1 MAKALEPAAEDA
13 SVTIDADVVM
23 VKNMQKVVMKM
34 QYTVSRTK
42 ESPNTSG
49 LSIRPDLALFGEL
62 KQHLGSKHCADD
74 DDVQHEVLLWMR
86 QQPKEFY
93 AAVIGALIKRW
104 DKSINIG
111 GEYVEK

>member
-49 LSIRPDLALFGEL
+49 LSIRYKEPQIPSVLYRVVMKTRGPSSSSILLAIDLMAE
-62 KQHLGSKHCADD
+62 
-74 DDVQHEVLLWMR
+74 
-86 QQPKEFY
+86 
-93 AAVIGALIKRW
+93 
-104 DKSINIG
+104 
-111 GEYVEK
+111 